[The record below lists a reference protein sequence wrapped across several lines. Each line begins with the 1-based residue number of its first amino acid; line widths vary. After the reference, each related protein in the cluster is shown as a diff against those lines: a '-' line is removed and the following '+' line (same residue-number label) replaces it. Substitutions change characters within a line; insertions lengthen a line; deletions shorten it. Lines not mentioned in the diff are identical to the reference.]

1 MKKLLATV
9 IASAALLSPVAQADL
24 TEDLQNICTIVKNND
39 KGELR
44 KKMRGVKDDYRMRLG
59 DFYEGVSCGGQ
70 SLIRYA
76 MLNGANDVGAY
87 MVGQMGKS
95 DLSKPETDGM
105 TLQQWAD
112 SNGYLAS
119 DTGKELLDRLN

>member
-76 MLNGANDVGAY
+76 MANGANDVGAY

-95 DLSKPETDGM
+95 DLSKPEGDGM

-119 DTGKELLDRLN
+119 ETGKELLDRLN